1 MTTPAAT
8 RATAVPPGRY
18 RLVHVIRSE
27 RTKLRSR
34 SSFRWLLAAMVA
46 GTLALGITDC
56 LVEASAWAH
65 MTAAS
70 RARFDPANISLAG
83 LAFAP
88 LAIGI
93 AGVLVMS
100 GEYGNGL
107 IGATLAAVP
116 RRRLVLVAKAAVL
129 AAVTLAV
136 GEVTVVAAFLAGQRV
151 LAGHAPLATLAQPGV
166 LRAVALSG
174 AYLGLLALFGLGLGA
189 IVRRSA
195 GAISVY
201 AGLVLVLPY
210 PLLALPGNPARFAPE
225 TVLASSVAAVRP
237 QPRYLPPGW
246 EGFALMALYTAVA
259 LGLGGWLLSR
269 RDAGG

>member
-1 MTTPAAT
+1 MTVTAAAAIPA
-8 RATAVPPGRY
+8 GGY
-18 RLVHVIRSE
+18 RLVHVMRSE
-27 RTKLRSR
+27 WVKLRSVR
-34 SSFRWLLAAMVA
+34 SIRWVLAAMVA

-56 LVEASAWAH
+56 LAEASDWAH

-100 GEYGNGL
+100 GEYGTGL
-107 IGATLAAVP
+107 IRSTLAAVP
-116 RRRLVLVAKAAVL
+116 RRRLLLAAKAAVL
-129 AAVTLAV
+129 AAVALV
-136 GEVTVVAAFLAGQRV
+136 LGEVTVFAAFLSGQAV
-151 LAGHAPLATLAQPGV
+151 LAGRAPHATLAQPGV

-174 AYLGLLALFGLGLGA
+174 AYLALLALFGLGLGA
-189 IVRRSA
+189 VIRRSA
-195 GAISVY
+195 GAIAAY

-210 PLLALPGNPARFAPE
+210 VLLALPGNPARFAPE

-237 QPRYLPPGW
+237 QARYLPPGW
-246 EGFALMALYTAVA
+246 EGLALMAAYAAVTLA
-259 LGLGGWLLSR
+259 AGGWLLSR
-269 RDAGG
+269 RDA